1 MAERLVAGVEQ
12 TVTRLREDGALA
24 PPDGG
29 PISTRVLS
37 VATRPFSYVARI
49 EVCHPGGSRRVVAK
63 IPRVRAG
70 RTHRGLEQLQREYT
84 AAHDLA
90 STFGGEPLLGVADVV
105 AFYPDVPALVCA
117 EVEGAT
123 LSALIADGARGVP
136 RAERL
141 AHLEAACCGAG
152 RWLRFLQAATLA
164 EGQQVSLDE
173 MVGYVDVRLERIGEL
188 RPRGLDPEWR
198 ASVRRAFAAAKA
210 RPAPADLRVAAVH
223 GDFTPSNIMSDGQR
237 IVAIDL
243 ARFGMGSIYYDVT
256 RLYHQLGLLLH
267 KPWFRPATVARLR
280 RALLAGYDPR
290 LHVGHPLFRLFL
302 IQHLLCH
309 WLGRLKP
316 SAAPYHVRGFHRWV
330 TYRHRRELET
340 LVAQLHDGAA
350 PGDLYGTS

>member
-1 MAERLVAGVEQ
+1 MAERPVAAVEQ
-12 TVTRLREDGALA
+12 TLARLREDGAIAL
-24 PPDGG
+24 PDGG
-29 PISTRVLS
+29 ALSARVLS
-37 VATRPFSYVARI
+37 VATRPFSYVAWI

-63 IPRVRAG
+63 IPRVRPG

-90 STFGGEPLLGVADVV
+90 STFGGERQLGVPDVV
-105 AFYPDVPALVCA
+105 AFYPEVPALVCD

-123 LSALIADGARGVP
+123 LSALIADGARGIP
-136 RAERL
+136 GAERL
-141 AHLEAACCGAG
+141 SRLEAVCRGAG
-152 RWLRFLQAATLA
+152 RWLRFLQAATLV

-173 MVGYVDVRLERIGEL
+173 MVAYVDVRLERIVEL
-188 RPRGLDPEWR
+188 RPRGLDADWQ
-198 ASVRRAFAAAKA
+198 ASVRRAFAAAKE
-210 RPAPADLRVAAVH
+210 PAPADLRVAAVH

-243 ARFGMGSIYYDVT
+243 ARFGVGSIYYDVT

-290 LHVGHPLFRLFL
+290 LHDGHPLFRLFL
-302 IQHLLCH
+302 VQHLLCH

-330 TYRHRRELET
+330 AHRHKRELAT
-340 LVAQLHDGAA
+340 LVAQLRDGAT
-350 PGDLYGTS
+350 PGGG